1 MVFGQTDRGSEYRK
15 QQMRDQGPFGKSV
28 TVRSA
33 VGGVDT
39 NTITFSKLFTQG
51 KANPAAVNRRN
62 VQALFRKINR
72 SMASPRCY
80 I

>member
-1 MVFGQTDRGSEYRK
+1 LGKQIAVQISKATDE
-15 QQMRDQGPFGKSV
+15 GPGTLRQVSGREV
-28 TVRSA
+28 CR
-33 VGGVDT
+33 GGVDT